1 MVLQTVYQDGGGP
14 TCGGVWEA
22 KESWPAFDTKC
33 HRLSFLPP
41 EGLHHQTRR
50 LQRGLLY
57 HVVQSEF
64 TESLVTATNVT
75 LLPWYKK
82 TWLPV
87 FSLRVVRS
95 LWTGRAGTPTFQP
108 NWRSLK
114 WRLKTAAFILA
125 LWPSPSMAWKVPCRR
140 PSMPGSQVR
149 TYGNVEG

>member
-1 MVLQTVYQDGGGP
+1 MVLQTVYHVGGGP
-14 TCGGVWEA
+14 TWGGVWEA
-22 KESWPAFDTKC
+22 EDSWPASDTQC
-33 HRLSFLPP
+33 YRLSFLPP
-41 EGLHHQTRR
+41 QGLHHQTGR
-50 LQRGLLY
+50 LQHRLLH

-87 FSLRVVRS
+87 FSFRVVRP

-114 WRLKTAAFILA
+114 WRLKTAAFIPA
-125 LWPSPSMAWKVPCRR
+125 LWTSPSMVWKAPCRR
-140 PSMPGSQVR
+140 PSMPGS
-149 TYGNVEG
+149 